1 METPKP
7 HPHADLIKAWADGA
21 TIQVKIYRKQEAPTW
36 VDIENPTWSEC
47 DEYRIKPEANEP
59 WKPKLGDEYYAIYI
73 SFGEIELARNKWNND
88 SIDNRRYSNGICFK
102 TKEEAEAAAERVKAA
117 LKGELKI
124 SAPNTEN
131 FQLDGKPLTDG
142 EKALIRALRSLEIY
156 RVMEMPIVVYRDRE
170 GNLLCGSE
178 FVVFDTYATGDDQNE
193 IIAALNQ
200 IRAEQEASND

>member
-7 HPHADLIKAWADGA
+7 HPHADLINAWADGA
-21 TIQVKIYRKQEAPTW
+21 KIQVKIYRKQEAPTW

-47 DEYRIKPEANEP
+47 DEYRIKPEAV
-59 WKPKLGDEYYAIYI
+59 A
-73 SFGEIELARNKWNND
+73 EL
-88 SIDNRRYSNGICFK
+88 I
-102 TKEEAEAAAERVKAA
+102 KAV
-117 LKGELKI
+117 LKDKLKI

-156 RVMEMPIVVYRDRE
+156 RVVEKPIVVYRDSE

-200 IRAEQEASND
+200 IQAE